1 MSNASR
7 IPPIDFT
14 DQLLPLEEA
23 LTGAFR
29 RVLLSKQYIL
39 GPEVAAFEGEVA
51 AFLETPHAVG
61 CNSGTDALVLALR
74 ALGLG
79 PGDEVITS
87 PFTFFATAEAISAVG
102 ATPVFADIDPA
113 TLCLDA
119 GAAEA
124 AVTAR
129 TRALLP
135 VHLFGRPCP
144 MDDLMGVARRHGL
157 RVVEDCAQAFGAR
170 HRGRRVGAIG
180 DLGCFSFF
188 PTKNLSGFGDG
199 GLVTAADPALADA
212 VRRLRVHGARRKYH
226 NEAVG
231 YNSRLD
237 ELQAALLRVR
247 LPQVE
252 AWNRDRARLARA
264 YGQRLAGIPGLVLPD
279 PCEGH
284 VFNQYTIRIQA
295 ADGRPG
301 RDEVQ
306 AALADRGVDAVVY
319 YPVPCHRLPVYAAA
333 YAGVA
338 CPRSEAACAE
348 VLSLPFWPGMAGTLV
363 DRVSGDLADIL
374 GGRRP

>member
-1 MSNASR
+1 MSTAAR
-7 IPPIDFT
+7 IPPIDLT

-39 GPEVAAFEGEVA
+39 GPEVAAFEGEAA
-51 AFLETPHAVG
+51 AFLEAAHAVG

-102 ATPVFADIDPA
+102 VTPVFADIDPA
-113 TLCLDA
+113 TLCLDPA
-119 GAAEA
+119 AAEA
-124 AVTAR
+124 AVTPR

-144 MDDLMGVARRHGL
+144 MDPLLDLARRHGL

-170 HRGRRVGAIG
+170 HRGRRVGTFG

-226 NEAVG
+226 NETVG

-252 AWNRDRARLARA
+252 AWNRDRARVAAA
-264 YGQRLAGIPGLVLPD
+264 YGRRLAGIPGLVP
-279 PCEGH
+279 PGACEGH

-295 ADGRPG
+295 ADGHPG
-301 RDEVQ
+301 RDGVQ
-306 AALADRGVDAVVY
+306 AALVDRGVDTVVY
-319 YPVPCHRLPVYAAA
+319 YPVPCHRLPVYREA

-338 CPRSEAACAE
+338 CPQSEAACAE
-348 VLSLPFWPGMAGTLV
+348 VLSLPLWPGMDEALV
-363 DRVSGDLADIL
+363 DRVAGDLADLL